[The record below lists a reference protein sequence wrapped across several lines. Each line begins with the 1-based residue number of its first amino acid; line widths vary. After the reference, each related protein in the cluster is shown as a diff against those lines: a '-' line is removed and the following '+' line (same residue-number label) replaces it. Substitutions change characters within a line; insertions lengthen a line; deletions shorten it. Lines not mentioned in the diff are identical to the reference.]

1 MRRRIYCRVKLCI
14 AVPRCYRVKEGQTLL
29 EIAAAF
35 GVPPRLL
42 AAVNGLEGEP
52 EAGRVLFVP
61 AAGNLYTV
69 RGGESKS
76 LLCGSPARFFE
87 KNRTHCLYPGQ
98 TVLLG

>member
-1 MRRRIYCRVKLCI
+1 MV
-14 AVPRCYRVKEGQTLL
+14 APRCYRVKEGQKLM

-52 EAGRVLFVP
+52 EAGQVLLLP
-61 AAGNLYTV
+61 AAGNVYTV

-87 KNRTHCLYPGQ
+87 KNQTHCLYPGQ

>member
-1 MRRRIYCRVKLCI
+1 MRRRIYCRVKQI
-14 AVPRCYRVKEGQTLL
+14 AAPRCYRVKHGQKLC

-42 AAVNGLEGEP
+42 AASNALMGEP
-52 EAGRVLFVP
+52 EAGQVLFVP
-61 AAGNLYTV
+61 AAGNLYIV

-98 TVLLG
+98 QVLLG

>member
-1 MRRRIYCRVKLCI
+1 MKRRIYCRVKLCI
-14 AVPRCYRVKEGQTLL
+14 AAPHCYRVKEGQTLL
-29 EIAAAF
+29 EISAAF
-35 GVPPRLL
+35 GVPPRLI
-42 AAVNGLEGEP
+42 AAVNALEGEP
-52 EAGRVLFVP
+52 EAGRALLIP

-87 KNRTHCLYPGQ
+87 RNKTHCLYPGQ

>member
-1 MRRRIYCRVKLCI
+1 MV
-14 AVPRCYRVKEGQTLL
+14 APRCYRVKEGQKLM

-52 EAGRVLFVP
+52 D
-61 AAGNLYTV
+61 AGNLYTV

-98 TVLLG
+98 RVLLG